1 MSKFETKP
9 LSKVATTAEE
19 FASMQKEAA
28 TNNNIKANLDSNGLP
43 VYDGMKTKFKGFSR
57 QDWER
62 TDDEGRVSTGG
73 YYVAV
78 FENNVSLGLHLFIRT
93 FDILTSEKQQTHIPR
108 LTGGIADSIAANSD
122 ISKDGSFKAI
132 ADAFTAIGEGE
143 FVVVCNFDFAV
154 ANGQKPR
161 KCYSINFASAEDAKK
176 LRKKLAK

>member
-62 TDDEGRVSTGG
+62 TDDEGRVSTGA

-132 ADAFTAIGEGE
+132 ADAFNAIGEGE

-161 KCYSINFASAEDAKK
+161 KCYSINFASTEDAKK